1 ISRRLLECLEQAVL
15 CLDRHLRRIFHDVYL
30 VPGIHGSEHGIGL
43 DAAYQVHAYAW
54 TVSID
59 AYEIGIGSVFHEK
72 AGLAPAAGGPV
83 TRVATKQQSGKS
95 PCYGFFA
102 DTLRS

>member
-1 ISRRLLECLEQAVL
+1 MSEQAVL
-15 CLDRHLRRIFHDVYL
+15 CLDRHLAASFTMYTL
-30 VPGIHGSEHGIGL
+30 CLEYMGPEHGIGL

-72 AGLAPAAGGPV
+72 AGLAPAAGGPSAGRYKAV
-83 TRVATKQQSGKS
+83 RQISLLWFLPIPAV
-95 PCYGFFA
+95 
-102 DTLRS
+102 LRICMHD